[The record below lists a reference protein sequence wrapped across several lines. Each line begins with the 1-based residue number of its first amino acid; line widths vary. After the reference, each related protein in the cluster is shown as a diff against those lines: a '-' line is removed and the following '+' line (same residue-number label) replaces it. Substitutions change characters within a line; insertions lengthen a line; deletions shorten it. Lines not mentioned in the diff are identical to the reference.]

1 MSETFNKNSEYIC
14 PYKGIDK
21 FKLTFA
27 SFQDALKKSEVNLDE
42 NICNFNNTYNK
53 LYNSNTNNKINKY
66 SMKKNSSILTNKK
79 KVNNSYIPINF
90 SINRFYLKLIVSI
103 IFICTFVRFNEYFLE
118 SNSNRDPLTCFYDK
132 VFNWTSS
139 GHKILEKNEKIL
151 DAYIITASL
160 LMDIVFMTGMMM
172 FGFYFKTFRLVFSL
186 GGLYL
191 FRGILQG
198 WFMMSHPDEYIF
210 RDPGVFSISVPYY
223 KTPDYFF
230 SGHVSLPIIM
240 GMEFKKHGFFKLSYF
255 SFFVSLFECSMMIF
269 TRGHYSIDL
278 YAGVIFA
285 FYLCRIS
292 EFFTYYADK
301 YLVAD
306 AYKGLIDTNNTNYY
320 DRKVIEVEDYTL
332 IEYDISYPT
341 PNKIISKFSDMKL
354 ISVFNLS
361 RFANYLKQQA

>member
-1 MSETFNKNSEYIC
+1 MSENFGKNSEYIS
-14 PYKGIDK
+14 PYKGVDR

-27 SFQDALKKSEVNLDE
+27 SFQEALRKSEVSLDQSPR
-42 NICNFNNTYNK
+42 ISKSSITK
-53 LYNSNTNNKINKY
+53 NKINK
-66 SMKKNSSILTNKK
+66 SLNVKK
-79 KVNNSYIPINF
+79 KSKTYIPINF

-132 VFNWTSS
+132 VFNWTSPV
-139 GHKILEKNEKIL
+139 HKVFEKNEKIL

-160 LMDIVFMTGMMM
+160 LMDIIFMTGMLM

-198 WFMMSHPDEYIF
+198 WFMMAHPDEYIF

-255 SFFVSLFECSMMIF
+255 SFFTSFFECSMMLF

-301 YLVAD
+301 YIVGD
-306 AYKGLIDTNNTNYY
+306 AYKGLPDSNNKNYY
-320 DRKVIEVEDYTL
+320 ARKEMEVEDYAL
-332 IEYDISYPT
+332 IEYDINYPNPT
-341 PNKIISKFSDMKL
+341 RIISKISYMK
-354 ISVFNLS
+354 NLS
-361 RFANYLKQQA
+361 TINLYKFATYLKESV